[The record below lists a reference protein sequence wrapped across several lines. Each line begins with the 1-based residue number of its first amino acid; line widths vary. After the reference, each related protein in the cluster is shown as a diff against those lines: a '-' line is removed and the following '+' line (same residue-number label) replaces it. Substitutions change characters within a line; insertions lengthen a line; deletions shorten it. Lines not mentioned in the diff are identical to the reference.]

1 MHNSVTELEKAKNRL
16 LACFDYL
23 YEHGGLGRLEVDIKI
38 LQRGQLEALIR
49 CGRGYRFV
57 LDAPSNNN
65 QENKK
70 Q

>member
-1 MHNSVTELEKAKNRL
+1 MRNSSTELEKAKHRL

-23 YEHGGLGRLEVDIKI
+23 YEHGGFGHLELDIKI
-38 LQRGQLEALIR
+38 LKRGQLETLIR
-49 CGRGYRFV
+49 CGREYRFV
-57 LDAPSNNN
+57 LDAPSDNN